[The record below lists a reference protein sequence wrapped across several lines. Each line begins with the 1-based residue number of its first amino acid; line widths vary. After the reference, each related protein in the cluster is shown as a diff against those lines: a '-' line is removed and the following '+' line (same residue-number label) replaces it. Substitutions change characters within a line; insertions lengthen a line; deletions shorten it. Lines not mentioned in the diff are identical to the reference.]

1 MIFKKQNLT
10 TTVLSV
16 IILSIVSIGV
26 ISFFVYQKRLIGFI
40 FIGLGALHLL
50 VLKILNDGLK
60 TVWPDIV
67 FGITDNGLLVI
78 GAIIGA
84 DFGGILGA
92 IIGASA
98 ANAITD
104 GFAGLFEGWTADYL
118 RKNEIIEKRT
128 ALNSALG
135 KMAGCFFGAGFILII
150 AWTIFSL

>member
-1 MIFKKQNLT
+1 MIFKKQNLIT
-10 TTVLSV
+10 AVLSI
-16 IILSIVSIGV
+16 IILSIVVVGI

-40 FIGLGALHLL
+40 FIGIGILHLL
-50 VLKILNDGLK
+50 VLKILNGGLK
-60 TVWPDIV
+60 VAWPDIV
-67 FGITDNGLLVI
+67 FGIIDNGFLVV

-92 IIGASA
+92 IIGGGT

-118 RKNEIIEKRT
+118 RKKKITQKRT

-135 KMAGCFFGAGFILII
+135 KMAGCFFGAGIVLVIF
-150 AWTIFSL
+150 WTILSL